1 MANKRHECI
10 LSLILQQDITTQEQL
25 KDLLAAQ
32 GFPVTQATISRD
44 IRQLQLRKE
53 PAPSGG
59 HRYCRPTAD
68 TTQRILTDM
77 VKKVDHAMNT
87 VVLLCHAGTAQA
99 ACARLDALELPEI
112 VGTIAGDD
120 TIFVLTRSEQQA
132 RTLAADLQSHI
143 WGSSC

>member
-1 MANKRHECI
+1 MKSRRQD
-10 LSLILQQDITTQEQL
+10 LILTIISEYEIETQDELIAKLREHGL
-25 KDLLAAQ
+25 V
-32 GFPVTQATISRD
+32 VTQATISRD

-59 HRYCRPTAD
+59 HRYCRPTAGNA
-68 TTQRILTDM
+68 QRIFTDM
-77 VKKVDHAMNT
+77 VKKVDYAVNT

-99 ACARLDALELPEI
+99 ACAKLDALELPEI

-120 TIFVLTRSEQQA
+120 TIFVLTRSEQHA
-132 RTLAADLQSHI
+132 RKLVADLQSHI